1 MSPAAVSLA
10 GVPVIRTERLVLRGL
25 EARDLA
31 PYAAYRASPRNARAG
46 GPMGADEA
54 AERFAAMAGHW
65 LVHGFGRWAF
75 CEAEDG
81 PGIGH
86 VGPSALDPPTTQM
99 TWTLWSAEHEGR
111 GYATEAARAAL
122 AHLAGRW
129 PELPAHVRPDNAPSR
144 RVAERLGGA
153 IDADAPSPP
162 WMPEGLT
169 YRLSVAA

>member
-1 MSPAAVSLA
+1 MSPAAISLA
-10 GVPVIRTERLVLRGL
+10 GVPVIRTERLVLRGP
-25 EARDLA
+25 EARDMA

-54 AERFAAMAGHW
+54 AEKFAAMAGHW
-65 LVHGFGRWAF
+65 LVHGFGRWVI

-86 VGPSALDPPTTQM
+86 VGPSALDPATTEM
-99 TWTLWSAEHEGR
+99 TWTLWSPEHEGR

-122 AHLAGRW
+122 ARCAGRW
-129 PELPAHVRPDNAPSR
+129 RELPAFVRPDNASSR

-153 IDADAPSPP
+153 IDPGAPSPS
-162 WMPEGLT
+162 WMPGGLT
-169 YRLSVAA
+169 YRLRVAA